1 MDPASYEAVA
11 DTLSQSARD
20 RIQHQRGLLSGDP
33 QLVSRAAEKES
44 DVLTDRLGKVQKKYD
59 KAQEN
64 LHRAVRCAAEVGA
77 ELEELQQQQKE
88 AAARGAAALAQVG
101 GTAAAAPGTPP
112 GQCDGLLQQ
121 ARLLGDAELETKLT
135 AVAAQL
141 ATAQQELQA
150 KAAQAQHPPPVA
162 PAGTAPSG
170 GAQPGAASAGLPS
183 GCGLA
188 AAGAA
193 GAGQAA
199 PPPAAPVG
207 GADPDER
214 ARAWAARNEQKLLEA
229 CASAVGD
236 EDDMDLDEGAKR
248 AIKQR
253 AIELFGQALKKLRT
267 THYVPPQQSGD
278 WYDCD
283 LALVQEHKVPQRQ
296 RDAQE
301 QALRKTGW
309 KAAINPAVRAGAA
322 DGASDSLAGLSGTL
336 IATPVRYGFS
346 QLEGLP
352 HCACPARAS
361 LLHLSHGPKGGLLV
375 GTMYLHDSEDLSER
389 NWHILCAM
397 GQAVKSAG
405 LPFIL
410 SADWQVTPEELT
422 ESGWV
427 AGIGG
432 VVVAPKVGTV
442 RPSERV
448 IDYFVMSP
456 FLAAGAQL
464 TVLEH
469 IAVSP
474 HRAVQ

>member
-33 QLVSRAAEKES
+33 HLVSRAAQKES
-44 DVLTDRLGKVQKKYD
+44 DVLTDRLGKV
-59 KAQEN
+59 
-64 LHRAVRCAAEVGA
+64 GA
-77 ELEELQQQQKE
+77 ELEKLQQQQKE

-101 GTAAAAPGTPP
+101 GAAAAAPGTPP

-121 ARLLGDAELETKLT
+121 ARLLGDAELGAKLT

-150 KAAQAQHPPPVA
+150 KAAQAQHPTLLRLLAPPRQAVPSLA
-162 PAGTAPSG
+162 PPARASLRD
-170 GAQPGAASAGLPS
+170 AASRRQ
-183 GCGLA
+183 
-188 AAGAA
+188 
-193 GAGQAA
+193 GQ
-199 PPPAAPVG
+199 PVQG
-207 GADPDER
+207 R
-214 ARAWAARNEQKLLEA
+214 LRRLLQLLWVA
-229 CASAVGD
+229 LTLMIGD

-267 THYVPPQQSGD
+267 TQY
-278 WYDCD
+278 
-283 LALVQEHKVPQRQ
+283 EHKVPQRQ

-322 DGASDSLAGLSGTL
+322 DGASDSLAGLSGGTL
-336 IATPVRYGFS
+336 IATPVRYGLS

-352 HCACPARAS
+352 HCVCPARAS

-375 GTMYLHDSEDLSER
+375 GTMYLHGSEDLSER
-389 NWHILCAM
+389 NRHILCAM

-410 SADWQVTPEELT
+410 SADWQVAPEELT

-469 IAVSP
+469 IAISP
-474 HRAVQ
+474 RRAVQVRLQ